1 MKLYAMCNVLNR
13 CRQILWPYL
22 DNITVV
28 FATIMR
34 NVIINNNEEESSQLC
49 LERKMESLV
58 FQCLLLS
65 EVHVCLLR
73 QLQCVLYKF

>member
-1 MKLYAMCNVLNR
+1 MKLYAMCNVLNW
-13 CRQILWPYL
+13 CRQILLPCS

-28 FATIMR
+28 FATVIR
-34 NVIINNNEEESSQLC
+34 NLKINNNEEKSNQLC
-49 LERKMESLV
+49 LERKTESLV